1 MAWRFWRG
9 GLLVAVSVF
18 SFSALALWILPNTQQ
33 RTLGASEKPISTRLT
48 AQTGPPVPAAPKPKS
63 KPESTHHSESPPVS
77 LSADATKS
85 GGINVQ
91 QTTTGN
97 HSPIVNSPIT
107 INPELNPNAPIVN
120 YDFNGVRHE
129 QIGSRFNAIAGDELG
144 QFQKMSELEKAG
156 SWSDLKSVAEA
167 QIEKTP
173 IWLTPY
179 LFAGEACVQLGD
191 KQRGLRYFEI
201 AKQKSGGNS
210 VWFKPAQAWI
220 DRLSSD

>member
-1 MAWRFWRG
+1 
-9 GLLVAVSVF
+9 
-18 SFSALALWILPNTQQ
+18 
-33 RTLGASEKPISTRLT
+33 
-48 AQTGPPVPAAPKPKS
+48 
-63 KPESTHHSESPPVS
+63 
-77 LSADATKS
+77 
-85 GGINVQ
+85 
-91 QTTTGN
+91 
-97 HSPIVNSPIT
+97 
-107 INPELNPNAPIVN
+107 
-120 YDFNGVRHE
+120 
-129 QIGSRFNAIAGDELG
+129 
-144 QFQKMSELEKAG
+144 MSELEKAG